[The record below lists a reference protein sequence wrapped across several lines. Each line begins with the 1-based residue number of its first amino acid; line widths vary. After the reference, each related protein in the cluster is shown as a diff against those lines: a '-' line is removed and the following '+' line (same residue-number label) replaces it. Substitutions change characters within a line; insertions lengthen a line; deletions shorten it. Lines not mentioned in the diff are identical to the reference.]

1 MCSHSESQICI
12 LTIDIIRAHVS
23 DSKPQEMDAM
33 FACNDVTG
41 IQINFQVLHAFDAV
55 NR

>member
-23 DSKPQEMDAM
+23 NSKHQEMDAM
-33 FACNDVTG
+33 FACNHVTG
-41 IQINFQVLHAFDAV
+41 IQINCQVLLDFDPV